1 MNTKKFTILLVITI
15 LLIFSVV
22 SRIFFNDFQDGWNA
36 YNKNDYKTARELWL
50 PIAEQGEVRAQ
61 FFMGFMHDMGFG
73 VPENDKEAIKW
84 YQLAAEQGDARA
96 QLFTGFLYDFGIGI
110 PGNDKSALKWYQ
122 LAAAQGYTEA
132 DLNIFELE
140 SKVSPQVFLNFLDDA
155 NNGDPKSQYTLS
167 VMYAK
172 GIGVPKNHKEA
183 RKWFSLAR
191 RQGYVAKINIIELTK
206 TNDLQ
211 DLITEAEGRKGSA
224 EAQINLAI
232 MYEFGLVVSQD
243 HEKALKFYK
252 LAAKQ
257 GYRAAENVLK
267 IVRLNNPEEVKKIIF
282 NANKGIAKSQY
293 TLGMMYAEGQGVPQ
307 DKNKA
312 LKWYGYAAQQDAQ
325 IDEIVVDKFEN
336 KNIPQELKFLT
347 NNAENGIA
355 EAQLKLGMLYAHG
368 QGVPQDDGRASKW
381 LRLAGEQ
388 GKFKAQYILGM
399 MLADGQGITKD
410 YVLAHMWYNLS
421 GLQGNLGA
429 TRQMSALEKSMSME
443 QIEQAQKMVREWQ
456 PSK

>member
-1 MNTKKFTILLVITI
+1 MNTKKVTILLVITI

-22 SRIFFNDFQDGWNA
+22 SRIFFNEFQDGWNA
-36 YNKNDYKTARELWL
+36 YKKNDYKTARELWL
-50 PIAEQGEVRAQ
+50 PIAEQGEIRAQ

-96 QLFTGFLYDFGIGI
+96 QLFLGFLYDFGIGV
-110 PGNDKSALKWYQ
+110 PENDKEAIKWYQ
-122 LAAAQGYTEA
+122 LAAEQGYNE
-132 DLNIFELE
+132 
-140 SKVSPQVFLNFLDDA
+140 
-155 NNGDPKSQYTLS
+155 
-167 VMYAK
+167 
-172 GIGVPKNHKEA
+172 
-183 RKWFSLAR
+183 
-191 RQGYVAKINIIELTK
+191 AKINIIQLTN
-206 TNDLQ
+206 TNDLKIREDVFPPMVIQ
-211 DLITEAEGRKGSA
+211 MMIPVLKYKAKKGSA

-232 MYEFGLVVSQD
+232 MHEFGLVVSQD
-243 HEKALKFYK
+243 TRQALYFYM

-257 GYRAAENVLK
+257 GYWAEENILK
-267 IVRLNNPEEVKKIIF
+267 ILRQNNPEEVKKIIV

-293 TLGMMYAEGQGVPQ
+293 TLGMMYAEGQGVSQ

-312 LKWYGYAAQQDAQ
+312 LKWYGHVAQQYAPLVQNILDRF
-325 IDEIVVDKFEN
+325 KN

-347 NNAENGIA
+347 NDAENGIA

-429 TRQMSALEKSMSME
+429 TSQIKELEKSMSTE

-456 PSK
+456 PSE